1 MSTLTQMIEDVR
13 AYLRSYT
20 RDQEL
25 SSYLT
30 AELSASGLTL
40 NVGDSQ
46 VISRGRIEIDSELL
60 WVQSVDRANNAVT
73 LAPYGRGMDGTTP
86 AIHALN
92 SRIIVQP
99 LYPRQMVKDVI
110 NQVITGIGG
119 QLYGVDTV
127 QITSNSATVAY
138 EVPEY
143 TQRVLSI
150 NLRYDN
156 LYEDSEYAR
165 RWKFDP
171 TSSASSTGKMVYI
184 YDRLAH
190 ETPLDVTVERKPLT
204 LSDGQSFEASLLPS
218 TAYDVVVLGAAARLM
233 ATSAA
238 YMTSSRSIEASQ
250 LDQKSDSTNVLTQA
264 RFLQSL
270 YLQRLEEEKAN
281 LLSSFVSRSHYT
293 G

>member
-1 MSTLTQMIEDVR
+1 MATLNQMIEDVR

-30 AELSASGLTL
+30 AEASASTLTL
-40 NVGDSQ
+40 NVGDSA

-60 WVQSVDRANNAVT
+60 WVQTVDRSNNAVT

-99 LYPRQMVKDVI
+99 LYPRQMVKDII
-110 NQVITGIGG
+110 NQVITGLGG
-119 QLYGVDTV
+119 QLYGLSSVP
-127 QITSNSATVAY
+127 ITYSFGTVAY
-138 EVPEY
+138 EMPAY
-143 TQRVLSI
+143 TQRVL
-150 NLRYDN
+150 NVNARYDN
-156 LYEDSEYAR
+156 VYDDAEYVR

-171 TSSASSTGKMVYI
+171 SSGASSTGKMI
-184 YDRLAH
+184 YLYDQLSGS
-190 ETPLDVTVERKPLT
+190 TVLDVTIFRQPLT
-204 LSDGQSFEASLLPS
+204 LSNNDDFTASLLPS

-233 ATSAA
+233 STAAA
-238 YMTSSRSIEASQ
+238 YMASSRSVEAAQ
-250 LDQKSDSTNVLTQA
+250 LDQKSDSNNVLTQA
-264 RFLQSL
+264 KFLQSL
-270 YLQRLEEEKAN
+270 FLQRLDEEKAN
-281 LLSSFVSRSHYT
+281 LLNSYVTRSHYT

>member
-30 AELSASGLTL
+30 AELSESSLTM
-40 NVGDSQ
+40 NVGDAQ

-60 WVQSVDRANNAVT
+60 WVQSVDRSNSAVT
-73 LAPYGRGMDGTTP
+73 LAPYGRGLDGTTP
-86 AIHALN
+86 AVHALN

-99 LYPRQMVKDVI
+99 LYPKQMVKDII
-110 NQVITGIGG
+110 NQVITGLGG
-119 QLYGVDTV
+119 QLYGLDTV
-127 QITSNSATVAY
+127 EITSDSATVAY

-143 TQRVLSI
+143 TQRVLNI
-150 NLRYDN
+150 NSRYDN

-171 TSSASSTGKMVYI
+171 TSGSSSTGKMIYI
-184 YDRLAH
+184 YDRLSH
-190 ETPLDVTVERKPLT
+190 ETPLDVTIFRKPLT
-204 LSDGQSFEASLLPS
+204 LSDGQDFSASLLPT

-233 ATSAA
+233 STAA
-238 YMTSSRSIEASQ
+238 SYMASTRSIEAAQ
-250 LDQKSDSTNVLTQA
+250 LDQKSDSNSVLTQA
-264 RFLQSL
+264 KFLQSL
-270 YLQRLEEEKAN
+270 FLQRLEEEKAN
-281 LLSSFVSRSHYT
+281 LLNSYVARSHYT

>member
-30 AELSASGLTL
+30 AELSASGLTMS
-40 NVGDSQ
+40 VGDSQ

-60 WVQSVDRANNAVT
+60 WVQSVDRSNNAVT

-99 LYPRQMVKDVI
+99 LYPKQMVKDII

-119 QLYGVDTV
+119 QLYGIDTV
-127 QITSNSATVAY
+127 EITSNSSTVAY
-138 EVPEY
+138 EVPAY

-150 NLRYDN
+150 KSGYDN
-156 LYEDSEYAR
+156 LYGDSEYAR

-171 TSSASSTGKMVYI
+171 TSSASSTGKMIYI
-184 YDRLAH
+184 YDTLSD
-190 ETPLDVTVERKPLT
+190 ETPLDVTISRKPLT
-204 LSDGQSFEASLLPS
+204 LTDGQNFTASLLPE

-233 ATSAA
+233 STAAA
-238 YMTSSRSIEASQ
+238 YMSSTRSVEAAQ
-250 LDQKSDSTNVLTQA
+250 LDQKSDSASVLTQA

-270 YLQRLEEEKAN
+270 FLQRLEEEKFN
-281 LLSSFVSRSHYT
+281 LLDSYVSRSHYT